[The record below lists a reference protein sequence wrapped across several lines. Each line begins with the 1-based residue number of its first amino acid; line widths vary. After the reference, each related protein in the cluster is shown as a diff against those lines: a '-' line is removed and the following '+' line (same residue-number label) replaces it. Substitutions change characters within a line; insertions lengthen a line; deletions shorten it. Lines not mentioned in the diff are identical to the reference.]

1 MIKVLEKDWEI
12 LHENYRIS
20 REELFPIFPYRANF
34 EELKQ
39 LLIDSKTDSVFN
51 NRFNAILWRFPI
63 SMSDNEFMK
72 LLQIFLVEDGHHDHE
87 FMIESF
93 QNWFNEDKA
102 NVKLL
107 MQALSS
113 LPEFYKYDED
123 LKYPYIRKIIYA
135 IGAQPEP
142 YNIEALETI
151 SQSEDEEIK
160 ALALHQIE
168 KRKRLGRWEA
178 KKHE

>member
-1 MIKVLEKDWEI
+1 MRKVLEKDWEI
-12 LHENYRIS
+12 FDKNYRIS
-20 REELFPIFPYRANF
+20 REELFLIFPYRANF

-39 LLIDSKTDSVFN
+39 LLLESKTDSIFN
-51 NRFNAILWRFPI
+51 NRFDAILWRFPI

-72 LLQIFLVEDGHHDHE
+72 LLQFFLLENWHHDHE
-87 FMIESF
+87 SMISSF
-93 QNWFNEDKA
+93 QQWFNQDKE
-102 NVKLL
+102 NIKYL
-107 MQALSS
+107 MQAFSS

-142 YNIEALETI
+142 YNFEALETI

>member
-1 MIKVLEKDWEI
+1 MSEKDWKI
-12 LHENYRIS
+12 FDENYRIS
-20 REELFPIFPYRANF
+20 REELFLIFPYRANF

-39 LLIDSKTDSVFN
+39 LLLESKTDSIFDR
-51 NRFNAILWRFPI
+51 RFSNILWRFPI
-63 SMSDNEFMK
+63 SMSDIDFMK
-72 LLQIFLVEDGHHDHE
+72 LLHFFLLENWHHDHE
-87 FMIESF
+87 SMIRKF
-93 QNWFNEDKA
+93 QNYFNEDKK
-102 NVKLL
+102 NIKYL
-107 MQALSS
+107 MQLLSS

-123 LKYPYIRKIIYA
+123 LKYPFIRKIIYA

-160 ALALHQIE
+160 KLALHQIE

-178 KKHE
+178 NDNE

>member
-1 MIKVLEKDWEI
+1 MIEVSEKDWEI
-12 LHENYRIS
+12 LHKNFRIS

-39 LLIDSKTDSVFN
+39 LLLESKTDSVFN

-72 LLQIFLVEDGHHDHE
+72 LLQFFLVENWHHDHE
-87 FMIESF
+87 SIIRSF
-93 QNWFNEDKA
+93 QDWFNQDKE
-102 NVKLL
+102 NIKYL
-107 MQALSS
+107 MQAFSS

-142 YNIEALETI
+142 YNFDALETI

-168 KRKRLGRWEA
+168 KRKQLGRWEA
-178 KKHE
+178 QKHE